1 MTEVALRTAD
11 YERVFTVL
19 ERCEDVRT
27 VSEFRTRI
35 VAAMTEAFPVRVA
48 TCFVGDTYER
58 QFDDPDAT
66 VEGSGSWEGIRT
78 VYQKIWSHHDV
89 FATPEAR
96 RRLESTRV
104 ASLTDLRELPAESE
118 AYVRDYLH
126 AQRMH
131 SVNAI
136 HLDLPDGARAL
147 VGLYDADESALG
159 PRDYAALRLLAR
171 QLSVLTRGL
180 DTSEH
185 REVLA
190 DLTGRQRQVAR
201 LVADGL
207 SNAAIARQLTLT
219 QDTVKKYVSRI
230 LAATGCGSRTRLAIE
245 VQRQAFGPPAT

>member
-1 MTEVALRTAD
+1 MTTTD
-11 YERVFTVL
+11 YQRVFTVL
-19 ERCEDVRT
+19 DRCDDVRT

-35 VAAMTEAFPVRVA
+35 VAAMTEVFPVRVA
-48 TCFVGDTYER
+48 TCFVGASYES

-66 VEGSGSWEGIRT
+66 VEGSGSWESIRT
-78 VYQKIWSHHDV
+78 AYQQVWSHHDV

-104 ASLTDLRELPAESE
+104 ASLSDLHDLPAASA

-131 SVNAI
+131 SVNAM
-136 HLDLPDGARAL
+136 HLDLPDGACAL
-147 VGLYDADESALG
+147 VGLYDANESALG
-159 PRDYAALRLLAR
+159 LRDYAALRLLAR

-180 DTSEH
+180 DSSN
-185 REVLA
+185 RRDMLA
-190 DLTGRQRQVAR
+190 GLTERQRQVAR

-245 VQRQAFGPPAT
+245 VQRQAFGPPAA